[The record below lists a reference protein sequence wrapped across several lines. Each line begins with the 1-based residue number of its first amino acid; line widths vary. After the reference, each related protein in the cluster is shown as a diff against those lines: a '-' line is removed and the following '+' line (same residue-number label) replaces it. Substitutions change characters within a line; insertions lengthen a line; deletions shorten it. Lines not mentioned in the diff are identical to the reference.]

1 MNNNNTLFKF
11 SLIFWANYF
20 CFFFF
25 LSKVGVN
32 IIIILSSMELKL
44 GDFSDDLET

>member
-20 CFFFF
+20 CFFF